1 MSNSTSQRNA
11 VTSATG
17 PLFITVLAIVGLLAI
32 LSFTSKLEE
41 YEVLSFLV
49 PYESAISVVVVAILG
64 HIGVQSGT
72 KWVTPLPRGKRLRTS
87 PELSGS

>member
-41 YEVLSFLV
+41 YE
-49 PYESAISVVVVAILG
+49 
-64 HIGVQSGT
+64 
-72 KWVTPLPRGKRLRTS
+72 
-87 PELSGS
+87 